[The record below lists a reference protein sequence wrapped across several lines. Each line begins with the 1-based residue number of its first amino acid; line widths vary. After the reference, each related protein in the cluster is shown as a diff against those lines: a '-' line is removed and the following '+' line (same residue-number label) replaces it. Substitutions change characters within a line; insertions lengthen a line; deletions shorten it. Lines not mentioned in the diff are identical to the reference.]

1 MTEPKFKKGDWVF
14 CEFALQQIK
23 ETKGDRITS
32 VTDGF
37 FELSGQDISDRCFPL
52 TVKNKRV
59 SDEVEKWSKRFHA
72 LNGPGLNYPDLKREL
87 IRRWVEMCEADEK
100 DLQKLYAS
108 IGEFGRKIE
117 QRVQELKYEEI
128 EGVNIFR

>member
-1 MTEPKFKKGDWVF
+1 MNNPKFKKGDWVF
-14 CEFALQQIK
+14 CEFVLQQIK
-23 ETKGDRITS
+23 DTNEDRVTS

-37 FELSGQDISDRCFPL
+37 FELSGRDLSDRCFPL

-59 SDEVEKWSKRFHA
+59 SNEVEGWSKRFHA
-72 LNGPGLNYPDLKREL
+72 LKGPGLNYPDLNREL

-100 DLQKLYAS
+100 DLQKLYDS

-117 QRVQELKYEEI
+117 RRVQELKYEEI